1 MDAAS
6 IIQMNKVRVS
16 LGMAPLPVPGKDA
29 GPSFKA
35 ADESG
40 SESDDLSTI
49 DKRQAAAGLNWQR
62 LEDERLEKEE
72 REKRKAAAKKA
83 RNAAQRYAKMD
94 GKGLGEADE
103 EEMDTRAWLLSQKKR
118 QKKIEKTRKLEEE
131 LAARE
136 REALQQEYT
145 SKDLAGV
152 KVGHEAGEFDEATG
166 EQVLT
171 LKDTAIGEES
181 EDDELENAE
190 LRAREKLEA
199 NLKLKKK
206 RPDYDPMAQDE
217 EKTLLSK
224 YDEEIDGK
232 KSKRFTLDG
241 QGSAVETR
249 RQLDADG
256 EAKGKGVKIS
266 LDMLKDD
273 APASDYLDPSKIKV
287 KKPKKQ
293 KEKKTRQKAV
303 DEDDIIAPVESTLS
317 AQLATDEMDV
327 DGAQASGAV
336 PSRKRAFEFDDD
348 DLQAKL
354 AEQRRQ
360 ALKKRKKMDAS
371 ELARQM
377 RDEMPVD
384 DEDAEEGGMIMDE
397 TSEFVA
403 NLKPPG
409 AIEVGE
415 ATSKT
420 LQPATETTPDA
431 DEADEDGDTAMGY
444 AETADAEDRVAST
457 SATAPLND
465 LTATGLEDES
475 TLSGVGTGA
484 ALEMLRKRGQIA
496 NPADKDLSAKDRQ
509 RMKFLE
515 EKKDLIKDWDDR
527 AKAEREAERKN
538 GTLKKSSAQEQQEY
552 ARRQNEKREI
562 FISRLLADMYTKS
575 YRPDVKLEYHDEF
588 GRSMNQKEAFKH
600 MSHAFHGKGSGK
612 GKMEKRLKKIGEEK
626 AKEGRGVG
634 GGEEGGFVG
643 VQGREGKKLGRA
655 GYTSSTPADAAQY
668 THAGCADEVLS
679 ETATAMSSD
688 FDDEDYSLQSIDIP
702 FTTPPH
708 TGPDTRN
715 APSPFKRL
723 SNALRL
729 SEEADASS
737 SGGGQPGTVLTS
749 DAGSE
754 RVHHAWLCDD
764 CGSLHVCEGEASH
777 APLLCGDEADGVCK
791 GTGFRL
797 RAVEFI
803 QDGTGLRVEL
813 CPMKR
818 EVVMRDG
825 EVVEVTE
832 PAQTEGFGVKDLR
845 DSGVQPVTGASD
857 ACDFDSNSPEIEA
870 ANIDDGESS
879 RDALPHGL
887 PSDDGCATE
896 HKDGDDHHHGG
907 DHANPAD
914 DFSASDG
921 DGSDTSPPASG
932 GHQPEEVWDDKGKYR
947 VLEQPKLSITLPC
960 RIRRYGQPALS
971 RWDSAMELAEIAA
984 SGEQDNK
991 SAKDGG
997 SAPIG
1002 EARQGA
1008 KQYTAGKEPRRHLKL
1023 DDRSRVYAVASSP
1036 ISPDDDVISPPNG
1049 RYATEYRVYNQS
1061 ERKLLCSGVLVPHRE
1076 HSDAAGS
1083 KPSEREHDREHTGAD
1098 FGVAL
1103 GQDAD
1108 IPGSEN
1114 ALSSFNDSDIHI
1126 TPQQRNKRSR
1136 KRTRP
1141 RWSSMRGAGGHD
1153 PDYQQYHV
1161 KLGKHVVYRRKRQAS
1176 TTAGPSSIKRACD
1189 EPSPDI
1195 TGSLPDSH
1203 ESSMSVTA
1211 GDRNAEEQPRMPVSG
1226 LVMLNT
1232 NKSPANDAPAPGDTL
1247 GDPSHATAVD
1257 DKWTCMVTK
1266 PMLRHAVNFLRSY
1279 SRTSEGPTQSDIAW
1293 SGELPRSIHFTAV
1306 GDGEKYAMQRMH
1318 ASSLPDEKTITTKS
1332 ATRSHLAR
1340 LLHWQKTSA
1349 IIAEMGDVNFAH
1361 FPSLSHE
1368 HRELMQESK
1377 DLVATDLAAWEASRR
1392 DSADPFRRKEWE
1404 NLKILQQVHDR
1415 INERLAAVKTN
1426 LEKAASAAEPCE
1438 REE

>member
-190 LRAREKLEA
+190 LKAREKLEA
-199 NLKLKKK
+199 NLRLKKK
-206 RPDYDPMAQDE
+206 RPDYDPMEQDE

-256 EAKGKGVKIS
+256 EVKGKGVKIS

-273 APASDYLDPSKIKV
+273 APASDYLDPRMIKM
-287 KKPKKQ
+287 KKPKKK
-293 KEKKTRQKAV
+293 KEKTTRQKAV
-303 DEDDIIAPVESTLS
+303 DEDDFIAPVKSTPS
-317 AQLATDEMDV
+317 AQLATDDMDV
-327 DGAQASGAV
+327 DGAQTSGAV
-336 PSRKRAFEFDDD
+336 PTRKRAFEFDDD

-431 DEADEDGDTAMGY
+431 DEADGDGDTAMGY
-444 AETADAEDRVAST
+444 AEAADAEDRVAT
-457 SATAPLND
+457 ASATAPLND

-538 GTLKKSSAQEQQEY
+538 GTLKKSSAEEQQEY

-643 VQGREGKKLGRA
+643 VQ
-655 GYTSSTPADAAQY
+655 
-668 THAGCADEVLS
+668 
-679 ETATAMSSD
+679 ATAMSSD

-702 FTTPPH
+702 FNTPPH
-708 TGPDTRN
+708 AGPDTRN
-715 APSPFKRL
+715 VPSPFKRL
-723 SNALRL
+723 SNVLSL

-737 SGGGQPGTVLTS
+737 SGSGQQGTVVTS

-845 DSGVQPVTGASD
+845 DSGVQPVPGASD
-857 ACDFDSNSPEIEA
+857 ACDFDSNGPEIET
-870 ANIDDGESS
+870 ANIDDEKSS
-879 RDALPHGL
+879 RDALPDSL
-887 PSDDGCATE
+887 PSDDGSATE
-896 HKDGDDHHHGG
+896 HKGGDDYHHES
-907 DHANPAD
+907 DHASPAD
-914 DFSASDG
+914 DFAASDG
-921 DGSDTSPPASG
+921 DGSDPSPPASG

-991 SAKDGG
+991 SAKDEGL
-997 SAPIG
+997 APIG
-1002 EARQGA
+1002 DAPQGA
-1008 KQYTAGKEPRRHLKL
+1008 RLYTAGKEPRRHLKL
-1023 DDRSRVYAVASSP
+1023 DNKGRVYAVASSP

-1049 RYATEYRVYNQS
+1049 RYATEHQT
-1061 ERKLLCSGVLVPHRE
+1061 C
-1076 HSDAAGS
+1076 
-1083 KPSEREHDREHTGAD
+1083 
-1098 FGVAL
+1098 
-1103 GQDAD
+1103 
-1108 IPGSEN
+1108 
-1114 ALSSFNDSDIHI
+1114 
-1126 TPQQRNKRSR
+1126 
-1136 KRTRP
+1136 
-1141 RWSSMRGAGGHD
+1141 
-1153 PDYQQYHV
+1153 
-1161 KLGKHVVYRRKRQAS
+1161 
-1176 TTAGPSSIKRACD
+1176 
-1189 EPSPDI
+1189 
-1195 TGSLPDSH
+1195 
-1203 ESSMSVTA
+1203 
-1211 GDRNAEEQPRMPVSG
+1211 EQPTHLQR
-1226 LVMLNT
+1226 
-1232 NKSPANDAPAPGDTL
+1232 
-1247 GDPSHATAVD
+1247 VD
-1257 DKWTCMVTK
+1257 CVD
-1266 PMLRHAVNFLRSY
+1266 
-1279 SRTSEGPTQSDIAW
+1279 
-1293 SGELPRSIHFTAV
+1293 
-1306 GDGEKYAMQRMH
+1306 
-1318 ASSLPDEKTITTKS
+1318 
-1332 ATRSHLAR
+1332 
-1340 LLHWQKTSA
+1340 
-1349 IIAEMGDVNFAH
+1349 
-1361 FPSLSHE
+1361 
-1368 HRELMQESK
+1368 
-1377 DLVATDLAAWEASRR
+1377 
-1392 DSADPFRRKEWE
+1392 
-1404 NLKILQQVHDR
+1404 
-1415 INERLAAVKTN
+1415 
-1426 LEKAASAAEPCE
+1426 
-1438 REE
+1438 